1 MNLQRLQLL
10 TELRRLG
17 TVTAVAEA
25 KLITHSAVSQ
35 QLAQLEKEVGYRLLV
50 KSGRGLRLTDR
61 GHLLADYGEKIIKTV
76 NEAEAALADRTAV
89 TGLLRI
95 ACFQTVLAS
104 LSTPIIQIL
113 NRRYPSLKV
122 EFILAD
128 VVEGMKAL
136 EDNHVDLTIGEQFP
150 GAAPVEHHASAR
162 IERQDFYNEPLV
174 LVSPDHGPWQWQADL
189 SNMRDYPFMLNPAY
203 TPAGQWE
210 RSICHDHGFSP
221 HIIVESPAPLLQL
234 QLVSQGIGVAFLP
247 RLVLSDTTVGFRI
260 NPLPGNPTRT
270 LFSAVRAGT
279 ENHPK
284 ITAFRLALT
293 TALEQA
299 IKP

>member
-1 MNLQRLQLL
+1 M
-10 TELRRLG
+10 
-17 TVTAVAEA
+17 
-25 KLITHSAVSQ
+25 
-35 QLAQLEKEVGYRLLV
+35 
-50 KSGRGLRLTDR
+50 
-61 GHLLADYGEKIIKTV
+61 
-76 NEAEAALADRTAV
+76 
-89 TGLLRI
+89 
-95 ACFQTVLAS
+95 LAS
-104 LSTPIIQIL
+104 LSAPIIQIL
-113 NRRYPSLKV
+113 NKRYPGLKV

-150 GAAPVEHHASAR
+150 GEHHASAR

-189 SNMRDYPFMLNPAY
+189 SDMRDYPFMLDPAY
-203 TPAGQWE
+203 TPAGKWE

-221 HIIVESPAPLLQL
+221 HIIVESSAPLLQL
-234 QLVSQGIGVAFLP
+234 QLVSQGMGVAFLP

-260 NPLPGNPTRT
+260 NPLPDNPTRT

-299 IKP
+299 IKT